1 MSKQTAVDW
10 MRQSI
15 ENTSIHWG
23 SELYYNQK
31 GESFNCIVIKI
42 QPEKLDEFFLKA
54 KQMEKEQIED
64 AFNAGENFSKLY
76 FLQPYNTP
84 ECKVYYQQTYGGDHE

>member
-31 GESFNCIVIKI
+31 GDSFNYLVIRI
-42 QPEKLDEFFLKA
+42 QPEKLDEFFQQA
-54 KQMEKEQIED
+54 KQMEKEQIID
-64 AFNAGENFSKLY
+64 AFHSKKII
-76 FLQPYNTP
+76 NTISA
-84 ECKVYYQQTYGGDHE
+84 EQYYQETYGGDHE